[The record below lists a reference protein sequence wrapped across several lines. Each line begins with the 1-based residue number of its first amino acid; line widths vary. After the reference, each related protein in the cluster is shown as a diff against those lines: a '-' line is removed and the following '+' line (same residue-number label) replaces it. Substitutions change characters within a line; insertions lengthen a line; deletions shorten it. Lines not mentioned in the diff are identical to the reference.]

1 MAGIGKEEGVVSSPE
16 MGVSLGSPVQESE
29 ASFSIL
35 GGGLVSGEVEKRSR
49 EREECVDGVFS
60 KRVCEGVDS
69 IEGVESVKE
78 SVESVKESA
87 EDIESAKESIE
98 SVKES
103 IEGAE
108 SAKESATET
117 ERDTEKENSDIKV
130 TNYMGGTP
138 IKVRAKSRETRN
150 CVTIRWGAMKEE
162 LLWYENP
169 HHLVL
174 IVTVFDE

>member
-78 SVESVKESA
+78 SVESVKESV
-87 EDIESAKESIE
+87 ETVKESIESAKES
-98 SVKES
+98 
-103 IEGAE
+103 AD
-108 SAKESATET
+108 SATET
-117 ERDTEKENSDIKV
+117 EQDTEKENSDIKV

-138 IKVRAKSRETRN
+138 IKVRAKSRGTRN

>member
-16 MGVSLGSPVQESE
+16 MGVYLGSPVQESE

-69 IEGVESVKE
+69 VNESIKE
-78 SVESVKESA
+78 SVEDAESVK
-87 EDIESAKESIE
+87 E

-103 IEGAE
+103 IEDTE

-138 IKVRAKSRETRN
+138 IKVRAKSRGTRN

>member
-1 MAGIGKEEGVVSSPE
+1 MVSSPE
-16 MGVSLGSPVQESE
+16 MGVYLGSPVQESE

-35 GGGLVSGEVEKRSR
+35 GDGLVRVEAEKRSR
-49 EREECVDGVFS
+49 KREGCVDGVLS
-60 KRVCEGVDS
+60 KRVC
-69 IEGVESVKE
+69 EGVESVKE
-78 SVESVKESA
+78 SIKESVEDAESVK
-87 EDIESAKESIE
+87 E

-103 IEGAE
+103 IEDTE

-138 IKVRAKSRETRN
+138 IKVRAKSRGTRN

>member
-60 KRVCEGVDS
+60 KRVCEGVES
-69 IEGVESVKE
+69 VESVKE
-78 SVESVKESA
+78 SVESVKESV
-87 EDIESAKESIE
+87 ETVKESIESAKES
-98 SVKES
+98 
-103 IEGAE
+103 AD
-108 SAKESATET
+108 SATET
-117 ERDTEKENSDIKV
+117 EQDTEKENSDIKV

-169 HHLVL
+169 HHLVR

>member
-16 MGVSLGSPVQESE
+16 MGVSLGSPLQESE
-29 ASFSIL
+29 ASFSVL
-35 GGGLVSGEVEKRSR
+35 GDGLVRVEMEKRSWKR
-49 EREECVDGVFS
+49 EGCVDGVSS
-60 KRVCEGVDS
+60 KRVCEGVES
-69 IEGVESVKE
+69 VESVKE
-78 SVESVKESA
+78 SVESVKESV
-87 EDIESAKESIE
+87 ETVKESIESAKES
-98 SVKES
+98 
-103 IEGAE
+103 AD
-108 SAKESATET
+108 SATET
-117 ERDTEKENSDIKV
+117 EQDTEKENSDIKV

>member
-35 GGGLVSGEVEKRSR
+35 GGGLVSGKVEKRSR

-69 IEGVESVKE
+69 VNESIKE
-78 SVESVKESA
+78 SVEDAESVK
-87 EDIESAKESIE
+87 E

-103 IEGAE
+103 IEDTE

-138 IKVRAKSRETRN
+138 IKVRAKSRGTRN

>member
-16 MGVSLGSPVQESE
+16 MGVSLGSPLQESE
-29 ASFSIL
+29 ASFSVL
-35 GGGLVSGEVEKRSR
+35 GDGLVRVEAEKRSR
-49 EREECVDGVFS
+49 KREGCVDGVLS

-78 SVESVKESA
+78 SVESVKESV
-87 EDIESAKESIE
+87 ETVKESIESAKES
-98 SVKES
+98 
-103 IEGAE
+103 AD
-108 SAKESATET
+108 SATET
-117 ERDTEKENSDIKV
+117 EQDTEKENSDIKV

>member
-16 MGVSLGSPVQESE
+16 MGVYLGSPVQESE

-35 GGGLVSGEVEKRSR
+35 GDGLVRVEAEKRSR
-49 EREECVDGVFS
+49 KREGCVDGVLS

-69 IEGVESVKE
+69 VNESIKE
-78 SVESVKESA
+78 SVEDAESVK
-87 EDIESAKESIE
+87 E

-103 IEGAE
+103 IEDTE

-138 IKVRAKSRETRN
+138 IKVRAKSRGTRN

>member
-1 MAGIGKEEGVVSSPE
+1 MAGIGKDEGVVSSPE
-16 MGVSLGSPVQESE
+16 MGVYLGSPVQESE

-69 IEGVESVKE
+69 VNESIKE
-78 SVESVKESA
+78 SVEEAESVK
-87 EDIESAKESIE
+87 E

-103 IEGAE
+103 IEDTE

-138 IKVRAKSRETRN
+138 IKVRAKSRGTRN

>member
-49 EREECVDGVFS
+49 EREECVDGVLS
-60 KRVCEGVDS
+60 KRVCEGVES
-69 IEGVESVKE
+69 VESVKE
-78 SVESVKESA
+78 SVESVKESV
-87 EDIESAKESIE
+87 ETVKESIESAKES
-98 SVKES
+98 
-103 IEGAE
+103 AD
-108 SAKESATET
+108 SATET
-117 ERDTEKENSDIKV
+117 EQDTEKENSDIKV

>member
-35 GGGLVSGEVEKRSR
+35 GDGLVRVEAEKRSR

-60 KRVCEGVDS
+60 KRVCE
-69 IEGVESVKE
+69 
-78 SVESVKESA
+78 SVESVKES
-87 EDIESAKESIE
+87 IKESVEDAESVKE

-103 IEGAE
+103 IEDTE

>member
-1 MAGIGKEEGVVSSPE
+1 
-16 MGVSLGSPVQESE
+16 MGVFLGSPVQESE

-35 GGGLVSGEVEKRSR
+35 GDGLVSGEVEKRSR

-60 KRVCEGVDS
+60 KRVCEGVES
-69 IEGVESVKE
+69 VESVKE
-78 SVESVKESA
+78 SVESVKESV
-87 EDIESAKESIE
+87 ETVKESIESAKES
-98 SVKES
+98 
-103 IEGAE
+103 AD
-108 SAKESATET
+108 SATET
-117 ERDTEKENSDIKV
+117 EQDTGKENSDIKV

-174 IVTVFDE
+174 IVTVFNE

>member
-1 MAGIGKEEGVVSSPE
+1 MVSSPE
-16 MGVSLGSPVQESE
+16 MGVYLGSPVQESE

-35 GGGLVSGEVEKRSR
+35 GGGLVRVEAEKRSR
-49 EREECVDGVFS
+49 KREGCVDGVLS
-60 KRVCEGVDS
+60 KRVCESVES
-69 IEGVESVKE
+69 VESVKE
-78 SVESVKESA
+78 SVESVKESV
-87 EDIESAKESIE
+87 ETVKESIESAKES
-98 SVKES
+98 
-103 IEGAE
+103 AD
-108 SAKESATET
+108 SATET
-117 ERDTEKENSDIKV
+117 EQDTEKENSDIKV

>member
-60 KRVCEGVDS
+60 KRVCEGVES
-69 IEGVESVKE
+69 VESVKE
-78 SVESVKESA
+78 SVESVKESV
-87 EDIESAKESIE
+87 ETVKESIESAKES
-98 SVKES
+98 
-103 IEGAE
+103 AD
-108 SAKESATET
+108 SATET
-117 ERDTEKENSDIKV
+117 EQDTEKENSDIKV

-138 IKVRAKSRETRN
+138 IKVRAKSRGTRN

>member
-1 MAGIGKEEGVVSSPE
+1 

-49 EREECVDGVFS
+49 EREECVDGVSS
-60 KRVCEGVDS
+60 KRVCEGVES
-69 IEGVESVKE
+69 VESVKE
-78 SVESVKESA
+78 SVETVKESV
-87 EDIESAKESIE
+87 ETVKESIESAKES
-98 SVKES
+98 
-103 IEGAE
+103 AD
-108 SAKESATET
+108 SATET
-117 ERDTEKENSDIKV
+117 EQDTEKENSDIKV

-138 IKVRAKSRETRN
+138 IKVRAKSRGTRN

>member
-1 MAGIGKEEGVVSSPE
+1 MVSSPE

-49 EREECVDGVFS
+49 EREECVDGVLS

-69 IEGVESVKE
+69 VNESIKE
-78 SVESVKESA
+78 SVEDAESVK
-87 EDIESAKESIE
+87 E

-103 IEGAE
+103 IEDTE

-138 IKVRAKSRETRN
+138 IKVRAKSRGTRN

>member
-60 KRVCEGVDS
+60 KRVCEGV
-69 IEGVESVKE
+69 ESVKE
-78 SVESVKESA
+78 SIKESVEDAESVK
-87 EDIESAKESIE
+87 E

-103 IEGAE
+103 IEDTE

-138 IKVRAKSRETRN
+138 IKVRAKSRGTRN

>member
-1 MAGIGKEEGVVSSPE
+1 MVSSPE
-16 MGVSLGSPVQESE
+16 MGVYLGSPVQESE

-35 GGGLVSGEVEKRSR
+35 GDGLVRVEAEKRSR
-49 EREECVDGVFS
+49 KREGCVDGVLS

-69 IEGVESVKE
+69 VNESIKE
-78 SVESVKESA
+78 SVEDAESVK
-87 EDIESAKESIE
+87 E

-103 IEGAE
+103 IEDTE

-138 IKVRAKSRETRN
+138 IKVRAKSRGTRN

>member
-1 MAGIGKEEGVVSSPE
+1 MVSSPE

-35 GGGLVSGEVEKRSR
+35 GDGLVRVEAEKRSR
-49 EREECVDGVFS
+49 KREGCVDGVLS

-78 SVESVKESA
+78 SVESVKESV
-87 EDIESAKESIE
+87 ETVKESIESAKES
-98 SVKES
+98 
-103 IEGAE
+103 AD
-108 SAKESATET
+108 SATET
-117 ERDTEKENSDIKV
+117 EQDTEKENSDIKV

>member
-49 EREECVDGVFS
+49 KREGCVDGVLS

-78 SVESVKESA
+78 SVESVKESV
-87 EDIESAKESIE
+87 ETVKESIESAKES
-98 SVKES
+98 
-103 IEGAE
+103 AD
-108 SAKESATET
+108 SATET
-117 ERDTEKENSDIKV
+117 EQDTEKENSDIKV

>member
-1 MAGIGKEEGVVSSPE
+1 M
-16 MGVSLGSPVQESE
+16 
-29 ASFSIL
+29 
-35 GGGLVSGEVEKRSR
+35 
-49 EREECVDGVFS
+49 DGVFS

-69 IEGVESVKE
+69 VNESIKE
-78 SVESVKESA
+78 SVEDAESVK
-87 EDIESAKESIE
+87 E

-103 IEGAE
+103 IEDTE

-138 IKVRAKSRETRN
+138 IKVRAKSRGTRN

>member
-49 EREECVDGVFS
+49 KREECVDGVFS
-60 KRVCEGVDS
+60 KRVCEGVES
-69 IEGVESVKE
+69 VESVKE
-78 SVESVKESA
+78 SVESVKESV
-87 EDIESAKESIE
+87 E

-103 IEGAE
+103 IE
-108 SAKESATET
+108 SAKESADSATET
-117 ERDTEKENSDIKV
+117 EQDTEKENSDIKV

-138 IKVRAKSRETRN
+138 IKVRAKSRGTRN

>member
-1 MAGIGKEEGVVSSPE
+1 
-16 MGVSLGSPVQESE
+16 MGVYLGSPVQESE

-69 IEGVESVKE
+69 VNESITESVEDAESVK
-78 SVESVKESA
+78 
-87 EDIESAKESIE
+87 E

-103 IEGAE
+103 IEDTE

-138 IKVRAKSRETRN
+138 IKVRAKSRGTRN

>member
-49 EREECVDGVFS
+49 EIEECVDGVFS

-69 IEGVESVKE
+69 VNESIKESVEDAESVKESVKE
-78 SVESVKESA
+78 SVE
-87 EDIESAKESIE
+87 DT
-98 SVKES
+98 
-103 IEGAE
+103 E

-138 IKVRAKSRETRN
+138 IKVRAKSRGTRN

>member
-69 IEGVESVKE
+69 VNESIKE
-78 SVESVKESA
+78 SVEDAESVK
-87 EDIESAKESIE
+87 E

-103 IEGAE
+103 IEDTE

-138 IKVRAKSRETRN
+138 IKVRAKSRGTRN

>member
-1 MAGIGKEEGVVSSPE
+1 MSSPE
-16 MGVSLGSPVQESE
+16 TGVFLGSPLQESE

-35 GGGLVSGEVEKRSR
+35 GDGLVSGEVEKRSR

-60 KRVCEGVDS
+60 KRVCEGVES
-69 IEGVESVKE
+69 VESVKE
-78 SVESVKESA
+78 SVESVKESV
-87 EDIESAKESIE
+87 ETVKESIESAKES
-98 SVKES
+98 
-103 IEGAE
+103 AD
-108 SAKESATET
+108 SATET
-117 ERDTEKENSDIKV
+117 EQDTGKENSDIKV

>member
-60 KRVCEGVDS
+60 KRVCEGVES
-69 IEGVESVKE
+69 VESVKE
-78 SVESVKESA
+78 SVESVKESV
-87 EDIESAKESIE
+87 ETVKESIESAKES
-98 SVKES
+98 
-103 IEGAE
+103 AD
-108 SAKESATET
+108 SATET
-117 ERDTEKENSDIKV
+117 EQDTEKENSDIKV

>member
-49 EREECVDGVFS
+49 KREECVDGVFS

-69 IEGVESVKE
+69 VNESIKE
-78 SVESVKESA
+78 SVEDAESVK
-87 EDIESAKESIE
+87 E

-103 IEGAE
+103 IEDTE

-117 ERDTEKENSDIKV
+117 EQDTEKENSDIKV

-138 IKVRAKSRETRN
+138 IKVRAKSRGTRN

>member
-16 MGVSLGSPVQESE
+16 MGVYLGSPVQESE

-35 GGGLVSGEVEKRSR
+35 GDGLVRVEAEKRSR
-49 EREECVDGVFS
+49 KREGCVDGVLS
-60 KRVCEGVDS
+60 KRVCEGVES
-69 IEGVESVKE
+69 VESVKE
-78 SVESVKESA
+78 SVESVKESV
-87 EDIESAKESIE
+87 ETVKESIESAKES
-98 SVKES
+98 
-103 IEGAE
+103 AD
-108 SAKESATET
+108 SATET
-117 ERDTEKENSDIKV
+117 EQDTEKENSDIKV

-138 IKVRAKSRETRN
+138 IKVRAKSRGTRN

>member
-35 GGGLVSGEVEKRSR
+35 GGGLVRVEAEKRSR

-69 IEGVESVKE
+69 VNESIKE
-78 SVESVKESA
+78 SVEDAESVK
-87 EDIESAKESIE
+87 E

-103 IEGAE
+103 IEDTE

-138 IKVRAKSRETRN
+138 IKVRAKSRGTRN